1 MNHATDKKRWDDLHA
16 AYARAHEAEL
26 AYEIELSAK
35 YGHNFQ
41 RQWLSKGQRDK
52 LESLQAR
59 KDKIGEKIF
68 ELITRVS
75 PRDWSSGVPSWWVQS
90 KLTWEDAIRPANE
103 PLSVVVPGSY
113 GYPDGYVKEE
123 PLMTI
128 RKYNDYEVDVL
139 DANGRTYTYTIR
151 NVETTSHAVKKALKK
166 HGPTATW
173 AGNVRPYQSL
183 KEIPMSKR
191 EGQKILEDAEA
202 AGEKFV
208 HDQVGGDYFRDWVR
222 DQLYEASRMDPS
234 TVLPL
239 ETKSDAR
246 TIARNMLQQL
256 EWDTKRD
263 LDTREILRLSGAAG
277 VFDIGSEDWVRDKY
291 GIKSGN
297 VVDEFMGGFQRVLHD
312 PKLRDHLA
320 EEILEMNQDLRGE
333 TSYMGEA
340 RHGAKPWFGSEGWW
354 VYGIKIDGIENDFP
368 LKPLG
373 RQEEWPAVETFK
385 TVART
390 DWIRAKHAT
399 SGTAALKRWV
409 KAVNPSQFYAKWNEG
424 DDSFKVWY
432 TPSDGELRGGEG
444 AFGVE
449 ESGGSN
455 GAADF
460 DALLRQYADVGDRQL
475 YVRHEHRLGGPTHYY
490 ESVYVNFVNLPSG
503 VGGAGGGAEAENN
516 RMSFWIYGFNGSDPH
531 APPPS
536 GKVKIEMAN
545 SALPREYRI
554 RGKTGT
560 PEAIAKYLGEFLTR
574 VVREV
579 PPMFTHTSRG
589 VSETARRPEP
599 AGDFRVKLLEGGW
612 QQVPS
617 LDAASAAISEER
629 DRLGAGVSAWKQDT
643 GQVVDRQGQ
652 LVARISYN
660 GRIWPEPGARVVDEG
675 AGKRRLEKFHPDEP
689 GRTGLYRYGPAT
701 IWINGPVGGTW
712 WATVKF
718 RNQEK
723 DLDARSFNDIMALA
737 TQWIDQAPELARVD
751 EARGRAREH
760 EVRADDSYVVVIYDA
775 DGKIHDSLPG
785 FRDPIDAEA
794 YAARKRDT
802 IARNG
807 WNMTVAVLDAA
818 TARHDRQSRQGRRSH

>member
-1 MNHATDKKRWDDLHA
+1 M
-16 AYARAHEAEL
+16 
-26 AYEIELSAK
+26 S
-35 YGHNFQ
+35 
-41 RQWLSKGQRDK
+41 
-52 LESLQAR
+52 AR
-59 KDKIGEKIF
+59 KKAAPRKRRFSALPGG
-68 ELITRVS
+68 TR
-75 PRDWSSGVPSWWVQS
+75 
-90 KLTWEDAIRPANE
+90 
-103 PLSVVVPGSY
+103 
-113 GYPDGYVKEE
+113 
-123 PLMTI
+123 
-128 RKYNDYEVDVL
+128 
-139 DANGRTYTYTIR
+139 
-151 NVETTSHAVKKALKK
+151 SHK
-166 HGPTATW
+166 
-173 AGNVRPYQSL
+173 
-183 KEIPMSKR
+183 

-340 RHGAKPWFGSEGWW
+340 RHGAKPWFGSGEGRW

-373 RQEEWPAVETFK
+373 RQEERPTVETFK
-385 TVART
+385 AMART

-531 APPPS
+531 APPPN

-545 SALPREYRI
+545 SALPREYRL
-554 RGKTGT
+554 RGKAGT

-599 AGDFRVKLLEGGW
+599 AGDC
-612 QQVPS
+612 S
-617 LDAASAAISEER
+617 S
-629 DRLGAGVSAWKQDT
+629 
-643 GQVVDRQGQ
+643 
-652 LVARISYN
+652 
-660 GRIWPEPGARVVDEG
+660 
-675 AGKRRLEKFHPDEP
+675 KRRLEKFHPDEP

-701 IWINGPVGGTW
+701 IWISGPSGNTW

-723 DLDARSFNDIMALA
+723 DLDAQSFNDVMALA

-760 EVRADDSYVVVIYDA
+760 EVRADDSYV
-775 DGKIHDSLPG
+775 
-785 FRDPIDAEA
+785 
-794 YAARKRDT
+794 RKE
-802 IARNG
+802 
-807 WNMTVAVLDAA
+807 M
-818 TARHDRQSRQGRRSH
+818 HK